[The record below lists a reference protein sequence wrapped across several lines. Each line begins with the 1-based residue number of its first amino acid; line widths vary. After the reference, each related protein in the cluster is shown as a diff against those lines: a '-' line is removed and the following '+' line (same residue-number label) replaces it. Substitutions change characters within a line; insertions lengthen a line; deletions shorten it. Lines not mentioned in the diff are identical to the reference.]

1 VTVNCIKL
9 FEIMQVTGGL
19 LEVPALSFIRK
30 LENGAKKYFI
40 MESQR
45 ETTSWVAFE
54 SDGGRLSGIVLN

>member
-1 VTVNCIKL
+1 
-9 FEIMQVTGGL
+9 MQVTGGL